1 MNALGVA
8 NGILQQPSESG
19 LNRDNVGV
27 KVMGVK
33 VLVCMMCYVAR
44 YAVNWFD
51 SSASTNF
58 KYVEVEVWVSC

>member
-1 MNALGVA
+1 
-8 NGILQQPSESG
+8 
-19 LNRDNVGV
+19 
-27 KVMGVK
+27 MGVK